1 MIKFTTT
8 VRATLLAG
16 VVLIALAAC
25 QKQEGPAERAGKE
38 VDQAAQ
44 KVGQQIE
51 KAGESLQEASKGDKK
66 VKCPRQV
73 LRRSPAP
80 QTGVENENQEQ
91 VTEQIR
97 RRFGARRGRRLKPSS
112 FTASGCGA
120 KKDPRSRERLRRSPK
135 ATTST
140 NNRLPK
146 RRVSTPNR

>member
-16 VVLIALAAC
+16 VVLVALSAC

-66 VKCPRQV
+66 
-73 LRRSPAP
+73 
-80 QTGVENENQEQ
+80 
-91 VTEQIR
+91 
-97 RRFGARRGRRLKPSS
+97 
-112 FTASGCGA
+112 
-120 KKDPRSRERLRRSPK
+120 
-135 ATTST
+135 
-140 NNRLPK
+140 
-146 RRVSTPNR
+146 